1 MNYLIL
7 GGAGF
12 IGQHLAETLFKKD
25 LRQTGV
31 TVIDNLKT
39 SNADGLE
46 RFKEYKNLF
55 RFVEADL
62 TTMDDE
68 EFLKI
73 ARKHDRI
80 FMLAGSVGVEHVD
93 KDPSGTLFN
102 NLALANKMI
111 PLFQKLRNRHVTF
124 ASTSEIYGEGPFSEE
139 SNASIGPSSK
149 LRWGYASAKLTTE
162 FMIRASSFPYTI
174 VRFFNVVGPGQL
186 GDFGMV
192 LPRMVYAAKN
202 NKDIVVYGDG
212 NQVRSFC
219 HVHDAV
225 DALIKLSD
233 TNGEL
238 FNIGNDE
245 PITIKGLAEKVIELS
260 GSSSKIQL
268 VPYEQV
274 FSKHHGDIYKRVPDL
289 TKIRN
294 TINYS
299 PTYNLND
306 IITDMLK
313 DS

>member
-12 IGQHLAETLFKKD
+12 IGQQLTNALFNQKE
-25 LRQTGV
+25 RHVGV
-31 TVIDNLKT
+31 TIIDNLKT
-39 SNADGLE
+39 SNREGLE
-46 RFKEYKNLF
+46 KFKEYKNLY
-55 RFVEADL
+55 RFIEADL
-62 TTMDDE
+62 TTINDE

-73 ARKHDRI
+73 ARKHDKI

-124 ASTSEIYGEGPFSEE
+124 SSTSEIYGEGPFYEE
-139 SNASIGPSSK
+139 ANASIGPSSK

-162 FMIRASSFPYTI
+162 FMIRASTFPFTI

-186 GDFGMV
+186 GDYGMV
-192 LPRMVYAAKN
+192 LPRMVNAAKN
-202 NKDIVVYGDG
+202 NRDIIVYGTG
-212 NQVRSFC
+212 EQVRSFC
-219 HVHDAV
+219 HVNDAV

-245 PITIKGLAEKVIELS
+245 PVSIKELAERVITLS
-260 GSSSKIQL
+260 GSQSKIKL
-268 VPYEQV
+268 VPYEEA

-289 TKIRN
+289 SKIKQA
-294 TINYS
+294 IDYK
-299 PTYNLND
+299 PKYNLDN
-306 IITDMLK
+306 IIKDML
-313 DS
+313 

>member
-12 IGQHLAETLFKKD
+12 IGQQLTKALFNQKE
-25 LRQTGV
+25 RHVGV

-39 SNADGLE
+39 SSRESLE
-46 RFKEYKNLF
+46 QFKEHKNLY

-62 TTMDDE
+62 TTMNDA

-73 ARKHDRI
+73 ARKHDKI

-93 KDPSGTLFN
+93 KYPSETLFN

-111 PLFQKLRNRHVTF
+111 PLFQQLRNRHVTF
-124 ASTSEIYGEGPFSEE
+124 SSTSEIYGEGPFHEE
-139 SNASIGPSSK
+139 ANASIGPSSK

-162 FMIRASSFPYTI
+162 FMIRASEFPFTI

-186 GDFGMV
+186 GDYGMV
-192 LPRMVYAAKN
+192 LPRMINAVKN
-202 NKDIVVYGDG
+202 SNDIIVYGDG

-225 DALIKLSD
+225 DALIKLSE
-233 TNGEL
+233 TTGEL

-245 PITIKGLAEKVIELS
+245 PISIKNLAERVIKLS
-260 GSSSKIQL
+260 GASSNIQL
-268 VPYEQV
+268 IPYEQA

-289 TKIRN
+289 TKIRAAIQYN
-294 TINYS
+294 PKYS
-299 PTYNLND
+299 LDD
-306 IITDMLK
+306 IIKDML
-313 DS
+313 

>member
-12 IGQHLAETLFKKD
+12 IGQQLTKALFDSKE
-25 LRQTGV
+25 RHVGV

-39 SNADGLE
+39 ANREGLE
-46 RFKEYKNLF
+46 QFKQHKNLY
-55 RFVEADL
+55 RFVESDL
-62 TTMDDE
+62 TTIDDE

-73 ARKHDRI
+73 ARKHDKI
-80 FMLAGSVGVEHVD
+80 FMLAGSVGVEHID

-124 ASTSEIYGEGPFSEE
+124 SSTSEIYGEGPFHEE
-139 SNASIGPSSK
+139 ANASIGPSSK

-162 FMIRASSFPYTI
+162 FMIRASNFPFTI

-186 GDFGMV
+186 GDYGMV
-192 LPRMVYAAKN
+192 LPRMIKAAKN
-202 NKDIVVYGDG
+202 NEDIIVYGNG
-212 NQVRSFC
+212 SQVRSFC
-219 HVHDAV
+219 HVKDAV

-245 PITIKGLAEKVIELS
+245 PISIKDLALKVVAS
-260 GSSSKIQL
+260 TGSPSEIKMI
-268 VPYEQV
+268 PYEKA
-274 FSKHHGDIYKRVPDL
+274 FSKHHGDILRRVPDL
-289 TKIRN
+289 TKLKNHIGY
-294 TINYS
+294 T
-299 PTYNLND
+299 PKYNLDD
-306 IITDMLK
+306 IIRDMM
-313 DS
+313 